1 MTDKLLIDRATIA
14 QALEALELRCGT
26 NAEER
31 EPNGAIT
38 ALRAALAQ
46 ANAGNPITDYWF
58 EHYVKRGL
66 CSLCGNYGVIDTR
79 GTRTPAGVAVG
90 ALHFCICPNGQKRRE
105 AGRALAQEPEPVQ
118 EPACSCSLRGRL
130 VGDGCEVC
138 NPELAAELRQQPEP
152 VQEPVAWMWKERVN
166 GDFDSAWRVTRCEP
180 PPYAIEQQP
189 LYTAPTPR
197 KPETEQEPV
206 AWRVMLPDGYQFVYD
221 ERMLRVIDEGIHA
234 TRQPLYTTPPQRP
247 PLTDE
252 EILAAVGWERSE
264 MYMKLVSN
272 FPVDEAKQETL
283 KNARAVE
290 RKVRGV
296 W

>member
-1 MTDKLLIDRATIA
+1 
-14 QALEALELRCGT
+14 
-26 NAEER
+26 
-31 EPNGAIT
+31 
-38 ALRAALAQ
+38 
-46 ANAGNPITDYWF
+46 
-58 EHYVKRGL
+58 
-66 CSLCGNYGVIDTR
+66 
-79 GTRTPAGVAVG
+79 
-90 ALHFCICPNGQKRRE
+90 
-105 AGRALAQEPEPVQ
+105 
-118 EPACSCSLRGRL
+118 
-130 VGDGCEVC
+130 
-138 NPELAAELRQQPEP
+138 
-152 VQEPVAWMWKERVN
+152 
-166 GDFDSAWRVTRCEP
+166 
-180 PPYAIEQQP
+180 
-189 LYTAPTPR
+189 
-197 KPETEQEPV
+197 
-206 AWRVMLPDGYQFVYD
+206 MLPDGYQFVYD

>member
-1 MTDKLLIDRATIA
+1 MNLRAA
-14 QALEALELRCGT
+14 AQQALEWAESHGEAMFAGGGLQAVEHM
-26 NAEER
+26 NAW
-31 EPNGAIT
+31 T
-38 ALRAALAQ
+38 QALRAALAQ

-152 VQEPVAWMWKERVN
+152 VQEPVAW
-166 GDFDSAWRVTRCEP
+166 
-180 PPYAIEQQP
+180 
-189 LYTAPTPR
+189 
-197 KPETEQEPV
+197 
-206 AWRVMLPDGYQFVYD
+206 
-221 ERMLRVIDEGIHA
+221 LRVIDEAMVTYHLGVAEPTDDYETAKRKMNNLLCHA
-234 TRQPLYTTPPQRP
+234 EDIGAYFATPPQRP

>member
-1 MTDKLLIDRATIA
+1 MSDLRTAA
-14 QALEALELRCGT
+14 QQALEALEAYLSDELRPYEAAKT
-26 NAEER
+26 AD
-31 EPNGAIT
+31 

-206 AWRVMLPDGYQFVYD
+206 ESALQAVAEKIGDQCAVWYGIGARDVEEVLREAARHGLVHGALAESETTCRRAICQRGPDGYCAPCH
-221 ERMLRVIDEGIHA
+221 ERMY
-234 TRQPLYTTPPQRP
+234 P
-247 PLTDE
+247 
-252 EILAAVGWERSE
+252 
-264 MYMKLVSN
+264 
-272 FPVDEAKQETL
+272 
-283 KNARAVE
+283 
-290 RKVRGV
+290 
-296 W
+296 